1 MRCLSAGNNHE
12 RPFNAE
18 LRAELQQIRRMDRNK
33 KPRKI
38 LSVSP
43 LIQRGTTMKRVLLAL
58 SAVAALMVSAGAASA
73 QDIHVGPGG
82 VDVGPRHHYYD
93 TGNCRTI
100 IDHHVGPNGNSVTV
114 RRRVCD

>member
-1 MRCLSAGNNHE
+1 
-12 RPFNAE
+12 
-18 LRAELQQIRRMDRNK
+18 
-33 KPRKI
+33 
-38 LSVSP
+38 
-43 LIQRGTTMKRVLLAL
+43 MKRVLLAL

-73 QDIHVGPGG
+73 QDIHIGPGG

-100 IDHHVGPNGNSVTV
+100 IDHRVGPNGNSVTI